1 MTKNREI
8 INKSNKHFEII
19 NKAHNREIEKLKKE
33 LKENEEYFKNY
44 KEDRIKAQEKIN
56 TLNKSID
63 DLNNEKQKIEKK
75 IRR

>member
-1 MTKNREI
+1 M
-8 INKSNKHFEII
+8 
-19 NKAHNREIEKLKKE
+19 EKLKKE
-33 LKENEEYFKNY
+33 LKENEEYFKNN

-75 IRR
+75 LRR